1 MHRIYS
7 KCFHNYDYEKL
18 KEIRIFSKFISQLRY
33 FTYSTIHY
41 TYKVFKNLLTEYEK
55 MPLKN
60 KQVIE
65 GHKKLF
71 DIESVQ
77 VVKPGK
83 ELASKSQER
92 G

>member
-1 MHRIYS
+1 MLQIESDHWNSKTMHRIYS

-60 KQVIE
+60 KQVIK
-65 GHKKLF
+65 GHKLKA
-71 DIESVQ
+71 V
-77 VVKPGK
+77 
-83 ELASKSQER
+83 
-92 G
+92 